1 MYNALLVANHIV
13 KYCNSK
19 NHPISN
25 LKLQKLLYF
34 VQAEFL
40 VSKGI
45 PCFREAIEA
54 WDFGPVVP
62 EVYHHFKKY
71 GSSIIISYSRGLK
84 GIIDPVDCRIIENMV
99 DECVGFSATQ
109 LVEITCNQ
117 DPWKK
122 AYNRYVNR
130 VISKQSIKEFFF
142 L

>member
-54 WDFGPVVP
+54 YGEIYLDGGFASYDESNGYIPAMEALKELDVYTIEDGRFRRITELRIVDDSDEGDFQ
-62 EVYHHFKKY
+62 
-71 GSSIIISYSRGLK
+71 
-84 GIIDPVDCRIIENMV
+84 IDA
-99 DECVGFSATQ
+99 DE
-109 LVEITCNQ
+109 
-117 DPWKK
+117 
-122 AYNRYVNR
+122 
-130 VISKQSIKEFFF
+130 
-142 L
+142 